1 MTQSR
6 DPNLGSQA
14 RGAAETLMRHY
25 RFGAYRVIR
34 DPEGVVSLWAIE
46 GSPNAQF
53 SISFV
58 DKGRVYNRLEDL
70 SDNYLKSFVDYVR
83 KSVR

>member
-6 DPNLGSQA
+6 DPNLAAQA
-14 RGAAETLMRHY
+14 RGAVEALLRHY
-25 RFGAYRVIR
+25 RFGAYRIIR

-46 GSPNAQF
+46 GSPNARF

-70 SDNYLKSFVDYVR
+70 PDNYLKSFVDYVR
-83 KSVR
+83 KTVR